1 MKILFKLLKYL
12 LLFVS
17 ILIVYAL
24 ITVAL
29 SYVPVNYKA
38 KDEKGTIPIYIL
50 TNGVHTDIVTPY
62 QNQVFDWSSYLDLSL
77 IEQPIDYSHWV
88 SFGWGD
94 KGFYLQT
101 PEWKDLKASV
111 ALKAAFYLSSS
122 AMHVTY
128 YQNMQ
133 EDESCKLIWVTDEQY
148 KEICQY
154 ILDSFDTN
162 ANRFQLIETDQN
174 YGKFDVFYEAKGRYS
189 LFYTC
194 NTWANDALKA
204 GSQKASLFT
213 LWDKGIF
220 FQYK

>member
-1 MKILFKLLKYL
+1 
-12 LLFVS
+12 
-17 ILIVYAL
+17 
-24 ITVAL
+24 
-29 SYVPVNYKA
+29 
-38 KDEKGTIPIYIL
+38 
-50 TNGVHTDIVTPY
+50 
-62 QNQVFDWSSYLDLSL
+62 
-77 IEQPIDYSHWV
+77 
-88 SFGWGD
+88 
-94 KGFYLQT
+94 
-101 PEWKDLKASV
+101 
-111 ALKAAFYLSSS
+111 
-122 AMHVTY
+122 MHVTY

-133 EDESCKLIWVTDEQY
+133 ENESCKLIWVTDEQY